1 MEKVIISGDDGVEHT
16 VTMFNEIIVKLIDG
30 VTGDGLAMKLLM
42 AERHQF
48 TFDSRNVVL
57 LVKKE

>member
-1 MEKVIISGDDGVEHT
+1 
-16 VTMFNEIIVKLIDG
+16 MFNEIIVKLIDG

-42 AERHQF
+42 TERHQL